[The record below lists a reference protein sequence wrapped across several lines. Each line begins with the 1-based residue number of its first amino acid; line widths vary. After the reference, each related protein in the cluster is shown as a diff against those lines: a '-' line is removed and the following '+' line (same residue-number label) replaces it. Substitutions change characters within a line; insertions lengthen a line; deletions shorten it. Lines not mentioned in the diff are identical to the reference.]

1 MEIVHFDY
9 HNSQNFITLKNYLLI
24 PTTFYL
30 FGTIRNAKC
39 IPIKDGIICG
49 FISPNTENKTDS
61 LYLFSID
68 PNSDYNKTKT
78 IKIYEYEA
86 SLLYTQYEKRW
97 IELMPISR
105 ERFMYCV
112 QNEKNQIYCGIAQI
126 QEGLNIEK
134 LYEPIMIIQL
144 SSNQYNFYPYC
155 SKLIINDNE
164 LAMGCKVPY
173 KGLIT
178 IKKIIID
185 NGIIIQK
192 QMNVSFS
199 ENYFEM
205 LKDNNDNLILL
216 VDHNN
221 SLYITDKNIKYYGY
235 STCKDINR
243 DIYNGEVTKIDFNDM
258 VPIINFKQDEEDI
271 IFIFNDTELL
281 SLITKNNEIVK
292 SNKTYNKNDIYF
304 KLNTTNFD
312 YIKNKGQ
319 YSVIYSNTLNEKTSR
334 RCLLNL
340 TFNKC
345 PKKCELCTG
354 SGGCYDRYWNITE
367 NNEKPSNSKTL
378 IIVIIIVILLIIIL
392 IIVFLVYRYLKKNK
406 KNSNDTMHSNDDY
419 LQGSDFTQIM
429 NDKNNSKYNNN
440 QSDYTT
446 QPLMPVNEETKGNPN
461 TYESNSKNSNQV
473 TVTPGFY

>member
-1 MEIVHFDY
+1 
-9 HNSQNFITLKNYLLI
+9 
-24 PTTFYL
+24 
-30 FGTIRNAKC
+30 
-39 IPIKDGIICG
+39 
-49 FISPNTENKTDS
+49 
-61 LYLFSID
+61 LFSID
-68 PNSDYNKTKT
+68 PNSNYNKTKT

-144 SSNQYNFYPYC
+144 SSSQYNFYPYC

-164 LAMGCKVPY
+164 LAIGCKVPY
-173 KGLIT
+173 KDLIA

-192 QMNVSFS
+192 QMNVTFK
-199 ENYFEM
+199 ENYFQM
-205 LKDNNDNLILL
+205 LKDNNGNLILL

-221 SLYITDKNIKYYGY
+221 SLYITEKNIKYYGY

-243 DIYNGEVTKIDFNDM
+243 DIYNGEVTKIYFNDM
-258 VPIINFKQDEEDI
+258 EPIINFKQDNEENI

-281 SLITKNNEIVK
+281 SLITKNNETIK
-292 SNKTYNKNDIYF
+292 SNKTYNKSDIYF

-312 YIKNKGQ
+312 YIKNKGK
-319 YSVIYSNTLNEKTSR
+319 YSVIYSNALNEYSSR

-340 TFNKC
+340 KFNKC
-345 PKKCELCTG
+345 PNMCELCREVG
-354 SGGCYDRYWNITE
+354 VVMIDIGI
-367 NNEKPSNSKTL
+367 
-378 IIVIIIVILLIIIL
+378 
-392 IIVFLVYRYLKKNK
+392 
-406 KNSNDTMHSNDDY
+406 
-419 LQGSDFTQIM
+419 
-429 NDKNNSKYNNN
+429 
-440 QSDYTT
+440 
-446 QPLMPVNEETKGNPN
+446 
-461 TYESNSKNSNQV
+461 
-473 TVTPGFY
+473 